1 MGSILDI
8 HTNKRK
14 ATMIMPDETVNIH
27 TPLNRTQAT
36 WVAAWLKEVK
46 NKPVRGGWLGVYQM
60 SVSDIVKKFHV
71 TAEEVIS
78 AARGEERR

>member
-1 MGSILDI
+1 MFM
-8 HTNKRK
+8 T
-14 ATMIMPDETVNIH
+14 DETINLH

-46 NKPVRGGWLGVYQM
+46 DKPVRGGWLGVYQM
-60 SVSDIVKKFHV
+60 SISDVVKKFHV
-71 TAEEVIS
+71 PVEEVIR